1 MKLFSIDR
9 IIHLPSIKRN
19 KIHLSANVSKELDE
33 VKTNRINRLS
43 FSHKI
48 NNIPNKRKT
57 NEIKIFTPIKSR
69 LTNVLNNLDNF
80 NSFSSLDLPKI
91 KDRNKYNYFYNSNNI
106 RQNIENPLINYKL
119 INNRKTKRRIN
130 VINLKENNEI
140 SKRSYYNNNEEKNSN
155 KFSKEKNNRKLSK
168 KNMINML
175 KKINN
180 LESKNYCFL
189 SYAYNEYDNIPN
201 RKSMEDFHCIK
212 KNLLNNNNNNGLVIS
227 YFAIFDGHGGKEVS
241 LFLSQH
247 FHNVLFYQLKN
258 INNFEDSED
267 NLIKIISLINN
278 SFLLIDKKILND
290 PSLKDDVG
298 STATIVFL
306 FKLGYEEF
314 FSKYLICA
322 NIGDSKGYILSPKKM
337 SQITKDHNCF
347 NENEVARVKKNGGVV
362 FNNRV
367 YGTLML
373 TRSLGDKEM
382 KKHGVI
388 CEPDFFWKKIDDDDK
403 FIIIA
408 SDGLWDTLNE
418 NDVIEYGEK
427 YGNKLSSE
435 EFSKKIVKL
444 AVRKGT
450 KDNVSCIVIKLN
462 K

>member
-19 KIHLSANVSKELDE
+19 KINLSANVSKEFDE

-43 FSHKI
+43 FPHKI
-48 NNIPNKRKT
+48 NNILNKRKT

-80 NSFSSLDLPKI
+80 NSFNSLDLSKT

-119 INNRKTKRRIN
+119 INSRKTKRRIN
-130 VINLKENNEI
+130 VLNLKEKNEI
-140 SKRSYYNNNEEKNSN
+140 SKRSYYNNKEKNSN

-212 KNLLNNNNNNGLVIS
+212 KNLLNNNNNGLVIS

-337 SQITKDHNCF
+337 FQITKDHNCF